1 MELLPEGS
9 AVSRKTVLFAS
20 LMILALGMF
29 AISGCGDNSD
39 NGESG
44 SADTGTEAQATA
56 PVSAGKG
63 SPAPDFTL
71 KKIDGGELKLSSL
84 RGKAVI
90 VDFWDTWCPPC
101 RKAMPNL
108 QALSETYSDDLVVV
122 GVALG
127 RKGEAAVKAYTKEH
141 GLTFE
146 MVMFNND
153 QKLIDNFGGI
163 ESIPTTFLI
172 DADGII
178 REKWVGGY
186 DKAEYERA
194 LKVVLGS

>member
-1 MELLPEGS
+1 M
-9 AVSRKTVLFAS
+9 SRKTVLFTS
-20 LMILALGMF
+20 MIILALGMF
-29 AISGCGDNSD
+29 AVSGCGDNSN
-39 NGESG
+39 NGETG
-44 SADTGTEAQATA
+44 SDNTATETQAAA
-56 PVSAGKG
+56 PVAAGKG

-71 KKIDGGELKLSSL
+71 KKIDGGELTLSSL

-101 RKAMPNL
+101 RKAMPHL

-127 RKGEAAVKAYTKEH
+127 RKGEEAVRSYTKDH

-153 QKLIDNFGGI
+153 QKLIDSFGGI
-163 ESIPTTFLI
+163 QSIPTTFLI

-178 REKWVGGY
+178 QEKWVGGY
-186 DKAEYERA
+186 DKATYEKA
-194 LKVVLGS
+194 IKAVIGS

>member
-1 MELLPEGS
+1 M
-9 AVSRKTVLFAS
+9 
-20 LMILALGMF
+20 MILALGVF
-29 AISGCGDNSD
+29 AVSGCGDNSD
-39 NGESG
+39 NG
-44 SADTGTEAQATA
+44 DTGSDNTATETQAAA
-56 PVSAGKG
+56 PVAAGKG

-71 KKIDGGELKLSSL
+71 KKIDGGELTLSSL

-101 RKAMPNL
+101 RKAMPHL

-127 RKGEAAVKAYTKEH
+127 RKGEEAVRSYTKEH
-141 GLTFE
+141 RITFE

-163 ESIPTTFLI
+163 QSIPTTFLI

-178 REKWVGGY
+178 QEKWVGGY
-186 DKAEYERA
+186 DKATYEKA
-194 LKVVLGS
+194 IKVVIGS